1 LRLSLRARA
10 AVAALA
16 VGLAAA
22 DAGPS
27 GEQIFSQ
34 RTGFAPEWKDLGWGT
49 ARRAKPGGPVALDLS
64 DLGGWAVT
72 RPDLSGTFGAL
83 SFRMKAPEAWGAFL
97 EIRVDSRRAETFPRV
112 RVVPKYTSP
121 LADGWV
127 QVTVPFSE
135 LDPSGAAFDQVVF
148 RAAEQVGSTPVLLD
162 EILLLA
168 QGQGGTS
175 PAVPGGG
182 PRRVQGAVDCSAAG
196 RPISPLIYGVAY
208 PGLGPTRRAPPWGTG
223 ATARS
228 WSGSAASRF
237 NWELDN
243 AWNAG
248 SDDFFRNV
256 ALRKEGGA
264 LAAFV
269 AENRSHAAETI
280 LTVPTLGWVARDT
293 SSYAFP
299 VSVFGRQLAAA
310 PDNPDIGNGVRPDGQ
325 PLTPGPPARTS
336 VPAPP
341 AFIGRWVKSMA
352 DRDAPGHSIRMY
364 ILDHEP
370 SLWNFTHR
378 DVHPAPLGYD
388 ELLERT
394 VGYAREIRRNDPDAV
409 IAGPAEGSWAA
420 MLFSSADLEGRVDR
434 SAHGNVPLLPWWLG
448 EVDKAEKK
456 LGTRLLDVLDVHWFP
471 QFEGAGVGTLASTEP
486 EMSARRIRSVRSLWD
501 PSYVDESWIDD
512 KVELIPRLRRWIAEF
527 HPDGPVS
534 IALGQ
539 WGFGAEDDMSGGLA
553 AAAALGVFARE
564 GVLAAFAAVVP
575 PPESP
580 TFWAFRAYRNFDG
593 RGAHFEERWVPA
605 DVGGTLVEAFASR
618 DAAGTRLVVV
628 LLNEDPAG
636 PADLALDVA
645 SCGVVHDRR
654 VFVYRGK
661 PSGFEETQVGANSP
675 LQLQLPP
682 YSMTVVELRLSPQR

>member
-1 LRLSLRARA
+1 MSLRARA

-16 VGLAAA
+16 MALAAA

-34 RTGFAPEWKDLGWGT
+34 RTGFGPEWKDLGWGT
-49 ARRAKPGGPVALDLS
+49 ARRARAGGPLALDLS
-64 DLGGWAVT
+64 DLGGWAVS
-72 RPDLSGTFGAL
+72 RPDLSGSFGAL
-83 SFRMKAPEAWGAFL
+83 AFRMKAPESWGAFL
-97 EIRVDSRRAETFPRV
+97 EVRVDSRRAETFPRV
-112 RVVPKYTSP
+112 RVVPKFTTQ

-127 QVTVPFSE
+127 QVTVPFAA
-135 LDPSGAAFDQVVF
+135 LNPSRAPFDQVVF

-162 EILLLA
+162 EIVLLA
-168 QGQGGTS
+168 EGQG
-175 PAVPGGG
+175 PNG
-182 PRRVQGAVDCSAAG
+182 PTVASIAPRSAQVAVDCSAPG

-208 PGLGPTRRAPPWGTG
+208 PGLGPTRRASPWGTG
-223 ATARS
+223 ASARS

-237 NWELDN
+237 NWELGN

-269 AENRSHAAETI
+269 AENRSHGAETV

-293 SSYAFP
+293 TSYAFP
-299 VSVFGRQLAAA
+299 VSVFGRQLAVA

-325 PLTPGPPARTS
+325 PLSPGPPARTS
-336 VPAPP
+336 VPASP
-341 AFIGRWVKSMA
+341 AFIGRWVKTLTE
-352 DRDAPGHSIRMY
+352 RDAPGHGVRMY

-388 ELLERT
+388 ELLDRT
-394 VGYAREIRRNDPDAV
+394 VSYAREIRKNDPDAV

-420 MLFSSADLEGRVDR
+420 MHFSAADLEGRVDR

-448 EVDKAEKK
+448 EVNKAEKK
-456 LGTRLLDVLDVHWFP
+456 LGTRLVDVLDVHWYP
-471 QFEGAGVGTLASTEP
+471 EFEGAGVGTLASTEP
-486 EMSARRIRSVRSLWD
+486 KMSARRIRSVRSLWD
-501 PSYVDESWIDD
+501 PSYVDESWIDE
-512 KVELIPRLRRWIAEF
+512 KVELIPRLRRWIAEY
-527 HPDGPVS
+527 HPDGPMS

-553 AAAALGVFARE
+553 AAAALGVFGRE

-575 PPESP
+575 PPDSP

-593 RGAHFEERWVPA
+593 RGAHFEERSVPVDA
-605 DVGGTLVEAFASR
+605 GGTLLEGFASR
-618 DAAGTRLVVV
+618 DAAGTRLVAV
-628 LLNEDPAG
+628 LLNEDPAS
-636 PADLALDVA
+636 PAEVTLDIA

-654 VFVYRGK
+654 VFTYRGN
-661 PSGFEETQVGANSP
+661 PSGFEEARPASAVP

-682 YSMTVVELRLSPQR
+682 YSLTVVELRVAPPR